1 MRFYEVSTLYVSCF
15 DDGKKYNGYYPSPT
29 GRGRT
34 GLFFLSKKR
43 LTASRRSAAG
53 GALQPIVIKIIGG
66 EYFIESPVRISSPVS
81 NIIIEPYGDQ
91 YSRI

>member
-29 GRGRT
+29 GRGAD
-34 GLFFLSKKR
+34 GPLFSLQEAIDCVAEIR
-43 LTASRRSAAG
+43 GG

-66 EYFIESPVRISSPVS
+66 EYFLLSLTLLSSLTETIQS
-81 NIIIEPYGDQ
+81 YLTRENG
-91 YSRI
+91 